1 MIGFYCY
8 LETYKQRQ
16 LSEFSGLIDLVIYN
30 KWSELQLEFRILEFQ
45 KCLLSELSQLFFI
58 NSVS

>member
-1 MIGFYCY
+1 MGLINDWFLLLPGDI
-8 LETYKQRQ
+8 QRQ

-45 KCLLSELSQLFFI
+45 KCLLSE
-58 NSVS
+58 